1 MNISRRTA
9 IASGVVGALAV
20 TWGVKPTDHGAPH
33 NTYFKKLTQ
42 LLTSAGIAQP
52 TLLIDQQRFDHN
64 IQQVKQQ
71 LSERKSPLPIRLVVK
86 SLPSL
91 PLLDY
96 LAKALNT
103 QRFMVFNMPML
114 STVSAH
120 YPQADFLFGKPMAH
134 LAVSEWLKNTD
145 NQRALPRIQW
155 LVDSLDR
162 LKAYAEIA
170 KNLNKTLRINLEL
183 DVGLHRGGFA
193 SIYALKEALELI
205 KQHPLLQVSGLMAYE
220 AHVAKMPT
228 LLNMQANAWQTV
240 QQMLYQAK
248 QLFTEMGY
256 KTETLTINSGGSQTY
271 TLHAQQ
277 TYANEI
283 AIGTA
288 FVQPSDFDLP
298 TLSQHQA
305 ASFIATPVL
314 KVLDHALIPALE
326 WADGL
331 RRWWDVNSQRG
342 YFIHGGH
349 WLAQP
354 ESPQGLA
361 LSGIYGRSSNQ
372 ELLLGSP
379 TQQLTIEDYV
389 FFRPQQSEA
398 VFLQF
403 GDIVVVDTKAG
414 KIMQRWPVFPAS
426 A

>member
-1 MNISRRTA
+1 MNLSRRTV
-9 IASGVVGALAV
+9 IASGIVGATAV
-20 TWGVKPTDHGAPH
+20 AWGIKPTNHGAPH
-33 NTYFKKLTQ
+33 NPYFKKLTK
-42 LLTSAGIAQP
+42 LLVSNGIAQP
-52 TLLIDQQRFDHN
+52 TLLIDQAKLDHN
-64 IQQVKQQ
+64 IQQVKTQ
-71 LSERKSPLPIRLVVK
+71 LSERKSPLPVRLVVK

-96 LAKALNT
+96 LTKALNT

-114 STVSAH
+114 ASIVEH
-120 YPQADFLFGKPMAH
+120 YPQGDVSFGKPMAH
-134 LAVSEWLKNTD
+134 LAVFEWLKSSS
-145 NQRALPRIQW
+145 NQQALPRIQW
-155 LVDSLDR
+155 LVDSVER
-162 LKAYAEIA
+162 LQAYAEIA
-170 KNLNKTLRINLEL
+170 QHYNRPLRINVEL
-183 DVGLHRGGFA
+183 DVGLHRGGFVDVA
-193 SIYALKEALELI
+193 ALKQALELA
-205 KQHPLLQVSGLMAYE
+205 KQYPLLKISGLMAYE

-228 LLNMQANAWQTV
+228 LLNMQTNAWQTV

-248 QLFTEMGY
+248 QLFTDMGY
-256 KTETLTINSGGSQTY
+256 QTETLTINSGGSQTY

-283 AIGTA
+283 SVGTA
-288 FVQPSDFDLP
+288 FVQPCDFDMP

-331 RRWWDVNSQRG
+331 RRWWDVNNQQG

-349 WLAQP
+349 WLARP

-361 LSGIYGRSSNQ
+361 LSGVYGRSSNQ

-379 TQQLTIEDYV
+379 AQQLTTDDYV

-403 GDIVVVDTKAG
+403 GDILLVDAQAE
-414 KIMQRWPVFPAS
+414 KIVAQWPVFAAS